1 MGPVQQCPDVVRQT
15 GADDRP
21 TDGARRSS
29 TIVNDRQLQ
38 FGGRLSG
45 EHHVDCRQLPVNW
58 MLARRSSTIVAV
70 AGS

>member
-1 MGPVQQCPDVVRQT
+1 MGPVQRRPDIVRQT

-38 FGGRLSG
+38 SVGRLSD
-45 EHHVDCRQLPVNW
+45 EHPVDCRQLPVNW

-70 AGS
+70 TGS